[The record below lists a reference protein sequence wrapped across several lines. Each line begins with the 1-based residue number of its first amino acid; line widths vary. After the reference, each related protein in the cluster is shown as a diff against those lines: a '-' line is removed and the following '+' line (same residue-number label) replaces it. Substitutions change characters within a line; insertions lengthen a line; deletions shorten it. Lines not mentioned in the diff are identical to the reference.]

1 MVNEI
6 NDLLDNAASKCGFA
20 REKFSQR
27 AVPTE
32 FQKIHVIVS
41 YGEFDHI
48 FVFNNL
54 ILPYLRSK
62 TQYKDKYI
70 IFVTW
75 SGFSNLISNVD
86 EVWALKNQ
94 EMNER
99 LYEKAEGHKN
109 YSDAYTIIIRNLNE
123 YFRNVIKVEN
133 FQNMFN
139 HGHNFSFHKEDMN
152 ITINKN
158 PSGNINYLNKSVLE
172 DINKLDETKRHFI
185 IPFKYVRILINGKI
199 NYYKLTSNF
208 WQNIIGRMTKKG
220 FPVVLLK
227 NCFTHD
233 LSSYFVDCKEVCM
246 IHENN
251 WNNVIGYIKQTNM
264 FIDFFGGL
272 SCFAQYGDCP
282 NITLVDRSFYNQMN
296 LYQIEDIISANKNVN
311 KKHYS
316 FFQFFADDAEQN
328 FIYVDQLLR
337 VLKKTEIKPLNNIL
351 NYSINLNDYLNEKTK
366 KYNLKFIGYKKIN
379 EGVV

>member
-158 PSGNINYLNKSVLE
+158 LSGNINYLNKSVLE
-172 DINKLDETKRHFI
+172 DINKLDEAKRYFI

-296 LYQIEDIISANKNVN
+296 LYQIEDIISANKDVN

>member
-6 NDLLDNAASKCGFA
+6 NDLLDNAASKCGFT

-70 IFVTW
+70 VFVTW

-86 EVWALKNQ
+86 EVWSLKNQ
-94 EMNER
+94 EMNEK

-109 YSDAYTIIIRNLNE
+109 YSDAHTIIIRNLNE
-123 YFRNVIKVEN
+123 YFRNVTKVEK
-133 FQNMFN
+133 FENMFN

-152 ITINKN
+152 ITISKN
-158 PSGNINYLNKSVLE
+158 QSGNINYLNKSVLE
-172 DINKLDETKRHFI
+172 EINKLDESRRYFI
-185 IPFKYVRILINGKI
+185 IPFKYVRILVNGRI
-199 NYYKLTSNF
+199 NYYKITSNF
-208 WQNIIGRMTKKG
+208 WQNIVGRMTKKG
-220 FPVVLLK
+220 FPIVLLK

-233 LSSYFVDCKEVCM
+233 LSSHFVDCKEICM

-251 WNNVIGYIKQTNM
+251 WNNVIGYMKQTNM
-264 FIDFFGGL
+264 FIDFWW
-272 SCFAQYGDCP
+272 
-282 NITLVDRSFYNQMN
+282 
-296 LYQIEDIISANKNVN
+296 IIM
-311 KKHYS
+311 
-316 FFQFFADDAEQN
+316 FRP
-328 FIYVDQLLR
+328 IW
-337 VLKKTEIKPLNNIL
+337 
-351 NYSINLNDYLNEKTK
+351 
-366 KYNLKFIGYKKIN
+366 
-379 EGVV
+379 

>member
-6 NDLLDNAASKCGFA
+6 NDLLDNAASKCGFT

-54 ILPYLRSK
+54 ILPSLRSK

-70 IFVTW
+70 VFVTW

-86 EVWALKNQ
+86 EVWSLKNQ
-94 EMNER
+94 EMNEK

-109 YSDAYTIIIRNLNE
+109 YSDAHTIIIRNLNE
-123 YFRNVIKVEN
+123 YFRNVTKVEK
-133 FQNMFN
+133 FENMFN

-152 ITINKN
+152 ITISKN
-158 PSGNINYLNKSVLE
+158 QSGNINYLNKSVLE
-172 DINKLDETKRHFI
+172 EINKLDESRRYFI
-185 IPFKYVRILINGKI
+185 IPFKYVRILVNGRI
-199 NYYKLTSNF
+199 NYYKITSNF
-208 WQNIIGRMTKKG
+208 WQNIVGRMTKKG
-220 FPVVLLK
+220 FPIVLLK

-233 LSSYFVDCKEVCM
+233 LSSHFVDCKEICM

-251 WNNVIGYIKQTNM
+251 WNNVIGYMKQTNM

-282 NITLVDRSFYNQMN
+282 NITLIDRSFYHQMN
-296 LYQIEDIISANKNVN
+296 LHQIEDVISANKDIN

-316 FFQFFADDAEQN
+316 FFQFFVDDAEQN
-328 FIYVDQLLR
+328 FIYVDQLMR

-366 KYNLKFIGYKKIN
+366 KYNLRFVGYKKIN
-379 EGVV
+379 EGVI